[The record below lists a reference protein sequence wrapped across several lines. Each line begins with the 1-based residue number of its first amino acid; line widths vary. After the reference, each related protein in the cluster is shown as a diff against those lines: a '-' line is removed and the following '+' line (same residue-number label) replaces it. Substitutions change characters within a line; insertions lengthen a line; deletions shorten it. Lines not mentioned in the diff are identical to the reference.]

1 MNMVT
6 LEVRSLADTLT
17 DVAAAME
24 TLTPSAPRI
33 SFETLEL
40 LWKVLTV
47 KRWQLI
53 EALTGAGPVT
63 IRETARRVQ
72 RDVKAVHSDVHA
84 LLNTGL
90 LDKTADGKIVFP
102 YDAIHVD
109 FMVKAA

>member
-1 MNMVT
+1 MNTVT

-17 DVAAAME
+17 DVAVAME

-33 SFETLEL
+33 SFETLAL

-63 IRETARRVQ
+63 IREAARRVQ